1 MNRSKLS
8 RREREA
14 RTKIIQECNLDRQGQ
29 QALDRYYE
37 FSVETYTEIRER
49 IRDGSAYEF
58 LLSVNILAQ
67 ARLAQA
73 ARKTGTTAKDAA
85 NAFRRFSIAIAER
98 W

>member
-14 RTKIIQECNLDRQGQ
+14 RAKIIQECNLDRKGQ

-37 FSVETYTEIRER
+37 FSVETYTEIREH

-58 LLSVNILAQ
+58 LLSVN
-67 ARLAQA
+67 RLAQA
-73 ARKTGTTAKDAA
+73 ARKIGTTAKETA
-85 NAFRRFSIAIAER
+85 NAFRRISIAIAER

>member
-1 MNRSKLS
+1 MSKLS

-37 FSVETYTEIRER
+37 FSVETYTEIREH
-49 IRDGSAYEF
+49 IRGGLYYAF
-58 LLSVNILAQ
+58 LLSVN
-67 ARLAQA
+67 RLAQA
-73 ARKTGTTAKDAA
+73 ARKIGTTAKDAA
-85 NAFRRFSIAIAER
+85 NAFRRISIAIAER